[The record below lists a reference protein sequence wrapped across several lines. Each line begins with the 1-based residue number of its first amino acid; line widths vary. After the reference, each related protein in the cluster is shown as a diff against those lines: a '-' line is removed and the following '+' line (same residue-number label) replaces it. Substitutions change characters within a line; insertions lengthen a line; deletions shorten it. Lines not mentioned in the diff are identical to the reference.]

1 MSYSYTRTASS
12 TFTIIHAR
20 HLASKVAADMHL
32 CALYYGQPSEQWIRE
47 YAEELAQY
55 LNEGY
60 LKEYEFGY
68 KKNDNRIV
76 SWRYHVDE
84 NGALTTDD
92 RAGKV
97 VPYVDI
103 TGATFFNYLT
113 QNSRFFQLTS
123 EQRARFKSG
132 LPLQRTDGQP
142 PSDGSG
148 YWASDRNYFSGGCGL
163 NRQTFQPFG

>member
-1 MSYSYTRTASS
+1 MSYSYTKSD

-20 HLASKVAADMHL
+20 KLASKVATDMHL
-32 CALYYGQPSEQWIRE
+32 CAQYYGNPSEERIRNF
-47 YAEELAQY
+47 AEELAQY

-60 LKEYEFGY
+60 LQEYEFGY
-68 KKNDNRIV
+68 QKNDKRIV
-76 SWRYHVDE
+76 SWRYKVGE

-103 TGATFFNYLT
+103 TGASFFNYLT
-113 QNSRFFQLTS
+113 QNSRYFQLS
-123 EQRARFKSG
+123 SDQKGNFKAALPIQRGSG
-132 LPLQRTDGQP
+132 EP

-148 YWASDRNYFSGGCGL
+148 YWKSDLNYYSGGRGI
-163 NRQTFQPFG
+163 NRQTFQPVS